1 MVILRSATQGNTARA
16 AELCAKPF
24 CESQTGKSN
33 DWIFGWKW
41 GWYDH
46 NICLAYNLQSEDY
59 AKGYRVG
66 WDKGVYK
73 K

>member
-1 MVILRSATQGNTARA
+1 M
-16 AELCAKPF
+16 
-24 CESQTGKSN
+24 TGY
-33 DWIFGWKW
+33 W
-41 GWYDH
+41 GCKGSWYDH
-46 NICLAYNLQSEDY
+46 NMCLAFNPQSGDY